1 LRRAW
6 SPSAPGAGTRSSCI
20 ATHNRECACSASAV
34 AHISSP
40 MDRSTRLEVL
50 ASVPVG
56 RDPLGN
62 TCCRVPAPSAGAKR
76 RDSPARH
83 VPLRLDPGRAHLP
96 ADPSSSVLAL
106 TLSSPRRGSPGR
118 AAVRFS
124 AENRL
129 IHGSRQDLDLI
140 ARHQM
145 DRYPALA
152 RSVRVQRLRTAR
164 TVGRRTRYRAQAS
177 SARPI
182 TVRICCSDHR
192 VCLETGFA
200 TAPPTLPGRPA
211 RADSPSAVTNDES
224 FDTFESFVFDAI
236 ACSYPRRPASNQGSA
251 PFCEEKDRVE
261 RAKED
266 DRE

>member
-1 LRRAW
+1 MPVQRVPLPTLLPPWIGRTQTGGSCERA
-6 SPSAPGAGTRSSCI
+6 
-20 ATHNRECACSASAV
+20 
-34 AHISSP
+34 
-40 MDRSTRLEVL
+40 
-50 ASVPVG
+50 G
-56 RDPLGN
+56 RARPLGQHML
-62 TCCRVPAPSAGAKR
+62 PSSSTPRPVRSDGTP
-76 RDSPARH
+76 PARH
-83 VPLRLDPGRAHLP
+83 VPLHLDPGRAHLP
-96 ADPSSSVLAL
+96 ADPSRSALAL

-124 AENRL
+124 AEKRL
-129 IHGSRQDLDLI
+129 IRGSRQDLDLILI

-145 DRYPALA
+145 DRYLALA

-164 TVGRRTRYRAQAS
+164 TVGRRTRYSAQAS

-236 ACSYPRRPASNQGSA
+236 AWSYPRRPASNQDSA

>member
-1 LRRAW
+1 
-6 SPSAPGAGTRSSCI
+6 
-20 ATHNRECACSASAV
+20 
-34 AHISSP
+34 
-40 MDRSTRLEVL
+40 
-50 ASVPVG
+50 
-56 RDPLGN
+56 
-62 TCCRVPAPSAGAKR
+62 
-76 RDSPARH
+76 
-83 VPLRLDPGRAHLP
+83 
-96 ADPSSSVLAL
+96 
-106 TLSSPRRGSPGR
+106 
-118 AAVRFS
+118 
-124 AENRL
+124 
-129 IHGSRQDLDLI
+129 
-140 ARHQM
+140 M

-266 DRE
+266 DREMRAESVLCLPQLPVRFARNARATIPAETKSLTPGIPVPRDVCRRSLTLGYYGETIVLVDDPLDVTDEVIRHDGELS